1 MAAKEISRLVHIHSE
16 KWVLSRGIPI
26 KFQNYFRNCAK
37 IPIYV
42 VFRAVLYIYSS
53 LLTARPL

>member
-42 VFRAVLYIYSS
+42 VLEQYYTYILVY
-53 LLTARPL
+53 